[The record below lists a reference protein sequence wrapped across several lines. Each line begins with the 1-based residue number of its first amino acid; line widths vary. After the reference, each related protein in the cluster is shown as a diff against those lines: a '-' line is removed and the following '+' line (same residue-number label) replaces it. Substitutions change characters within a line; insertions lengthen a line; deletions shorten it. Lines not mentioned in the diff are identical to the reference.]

1 MKKIFDKMKTKKFKN
16 VVYWT
21 CAVLLIGW
29 VVFRFAAIGAE
40 NSRAVFNTARYSA
53 DEGAPVFATSVHK
66 ESGVLKEPI
75 AVKNNTALV
84 SSYRIDKLKAGQR
97 VGKGKIISV
106 SKDVD
111 LNTGMH
117 IVRTSGVDDGLQYAE
132 FETVGFFVPL
142 YAVNDGIVMID
153 DNGIATPRDVKIIRQ
168 DADKALV
175 DGVQDGDVVILSKI
189 SAGDKVQII
198 K

>member
-1 MKKIFDKMKTKKFKN
+1 MKTKKFKN

-84 SSYRIDKLKAGQR
+84 STYRIDKLKAGQR

-111 LNTGMH
+111 LNGRNAPCPSVDVPSGYTITLIRFSRDCFISCSVFSEATLFFRLTQIGLLVPNIQPITG
-117 IVRTSGVDDGLQYAE
+117 
-132 FETVGFFVPL
+132 
-142 YAVNDGIVMID
+142 
-153 DNGIATPRDVKIIRQ
+153 
-168 DADKALV
+168 
-175 DGVQDGDVVILSKI
+175 
-189 SAGDKVQII
+189 
-198 K
+198 

>member
-1 MKKIFDKMKTKKFKN
+1 M
-16 VVYWT
+16 
-21 CAVLLIGW
+21 
-29 VVFRFAAIGAE
+29 
-40 NSRAVFNTARYSA
+40 
-53 DEGAPVFATSVHK
+53 
-66 ESGVLKEPI
+66 
-75 AVKNNTALV
+75 
-84 SSYRIDKLKAGQR
+84 
-97 VGKGKIISV
+97 
-106 SKDVD
+106 
-111 LNTGMH
+111 
-117 IVRTSGVDDGLQYAE
+117 RTSGVDDGLQYAE

-175 DGVQDGDVVILSKI
+175 DGLQDGDVVILSKV

>member
-1 MKKIFDKMKTKKFKN
+1 MKTKKFKN

-84 SSYRIDKLKAGQR
+84 STYRVDKLKAGQR

-106 SKDVD
+106 SKVMMACNMQN
-111 LNTGMH
+111 LKQLVFLSHYTQLM
-117 IVRTSGVDDGLQYAE
+117 
-132 FETVGFFVPL
+132 TVL
-142 YAVNDGIVMID
+142 
-153 DNGIATPRDVKIIRQ
+153 
-168 DADKALV
+168 
-175 DGVQDGDVVILSKI
+175 
-189 SAGDKVQII
+189 
-198 K
+198 